1 MAERY
6 TVAVATGSLREDDGV
21 TLPHEWTEEGVSVR
35 GRLTGAHVLHLAV
48 ATCVLNDLYREA
60 RDRGVPLAGV
70 HVSAE
75 GGFDIVTG
83 ASTGVEYSVALDSSL
98 LPEQV
103 QELLLQ
109 VDEVAEVPKALR
121 AGIDVRRV
129 GHA

>member
-6 TVAVATGSLREDDGV
+6 TVAVATGSLREDEGV

-60 RDRGVPLAGV
+60 RDAGV

-75 GGFDIVTG
+75 GGFDLSTG
-83 ASTGVEYSVALDSSL
+83 ASTGVEYAVALDSGL

-103 QELLLQ
+103 QDLLER
-109 VDEVAEVPKALR
+109 VEEVAEIPRALR

-129 GHA
+129 GHG

>member
-6 TVAVATGSLREDDGV
+6 TVAVATGSLREDEGV

-60 RDRGVPLAGV
+60 RDRGVALAGV

-75 GGFDIVTG
+75 GGFDLSTG
-83 ASTGVEYSVALDSSL
+83 ASTGVEYAVALDSGL

-103 QELLLQ
+103 QDLLER
-109 VDEVAEVPKALR
+109 VEEVAEIPRALR
-121 AGIDVRRV
+121 TGIDVRRV
-129 GHA
+129 GHG